1 MAAGAIRTI
10 GVRDR
15 DLDLA
20 ARREAL
26 AREWLVTNGLGGYA
40 SGTVGG
46 VPTRRYHALLV
57 AGLAPPFGRQ
67 LLLADFVAEATLPRG
82 GRVSLCD
89 EGGGLLR
96 DFRLE
101 DGLPIWRYE
110 HEAFE
115 LEKRIVM
122 PHAQNTVHVVYRL
135 IGGAGR
141 LALDFA
147 VVVHNRS
154 HDAPVNTPLPE
165 PFVLAAT
172 RWGHEIS
179 VRDLPRLRLRVLG
192 HEARLE
198 ERRRELSEVTYAWE
212 KARGY
217 ESRGTR
223 WAIGQASAVVG
234 CDESIALVAS
244 TEPWD
249 VITALEPA
257 AALGTENERRARLV
271 GAAVSAARAGLGAE
285 LVLAADQFIV
295 KPVSRSADAARSA
308 AAGVEGRTVIAG
320 YHWFTDWGRDT
331 MISLEGLT
339 LITGRED
346 EAANVLRTF
355 AHSLRDGLLPNL
367 FPEGAREGLYHTAD
381 ATLWLFHA
389 IDRYLVKTN
398 DRPLLD
404 TLLEPLV
411 GVAEHHMRGTRF
423 GIGVDET
430 DSLLGQGEEG
440 YQLTWMDAKV
450 GDWVVTPRRG
460 KAVEI
465 NALWYNALCVLVDWL
480 RTSGDGEGAER
491 WAAVAR
497 RTRESFNRRFWNEAT
512 GCLYDVVDGE
522 HGDDASCRPNQVF
535 AISLPH
541 PVLDEKRWQS
551 TLDTVRAKLL
561 TPFGL
566 RSLSSDSRDYQ
577 PRYDGD
583 IHSRDAAYHQG
594 TVWAWLIGP
603 FIDAWLKAHPADRDT
618 TRSFL
623 DAFSEHLSDAGVG
636 SISEIF
642 DAEAPYA
649 PRGCIAQAWSVAE
662 VLRAWV
668 KTRAE

>member
-1 MAAGAIRTI
+1 MADTIRTI
-10 GVRDR
+10 VVR
-15 DLDLA
+15 DLDLGA
-20 ARREAL
+20 KREAL

-40 SGTVGG
+40 SGTIGG
-46 VPTRRYHALLV
+46 VPTRRYHALLI
-57 AGLAPPFGRQ
+57 AGLPPPFGRR
-67 LLLADFVAEATLPRG
+67 LLLVDFVAEVTLRSG
-82 GRVSLCD
+82 QRVPLRD
-89 EGGGLLR
+89 PDGGLLC

-101 DGLPIWRYE
+101 DGLPIWRYV

-135 IGGAGR
+135 VGGDAGR

-147 VVVHNRS
+147 VAVHNRS
-154 HDAPVNTPLPE
+154 HDAPVDTPLPSSL
-165 PFVLAAT
+165 VLET
-172 RWGHEIS
+172 TEWGHELS
-179 VRDLPRLRLRVLG
+179 AGDLPHLRLRVLG
-192 HEARLE
+192 RDARLD
-198 ERRRELSEVTYAWE
+198 ERRRDLPEITYAWE

-217 ESRGTR
+217 EARGVP
-223 WAIGQASAVVG
+223 WAIGQATAVVTR
-234 CDESIALVAS
+234 DEPVALIGS
-244 TEPWD
+244 TESWD
-249 VITALEPA
+249 VIRALEPA
-257 AALGTENERRARLV
+257 AALDAEHERRLRLIGTAV
-271 GAAVSAARAGLGAE
+271 PAANTGFGAE

-308 AAGVEGRTVIAG
+308 AAGVEGKTVIAG

-339 LITGRED
+339 LMTGRES
-346 EAANVLRTF
+346 EAASVLRTF

-367 FPEGAREGLYHTAD
+367 FPEGEREGLYHTAD

-389 IDRYLVKTN
+389 IERYLAKTG
-398 DRPLLD
+398 DRPLLEA
-404 TLLEPLV
+404 LLPALV
-411 GVAEHHMRGTRF
+411 DVAEHHMRGTRF
-423 GIGVDET
+423 NIGVDPS
-430 DSLLGQGEEG
+430 DSLLSQGAEG

-465 NALWYNALCVLVDWL
+465 NALWYNALCVLVQWL
-480 RTSGDGEGAER
+480 RETGDGASAER
-491 WAAVAR
+491 WAGVSR
-497 RTRESFNRRFWNEAT
+497 RTRESFNRRFWNEAA

-541 PVLDEKRWQS
+541 AVLDQSRWQP
-551 TLDTVRAKLL
+551 TLDVVRAKLL

-566 RSLSSDSRDYQ
+566 RSLSPDSHDYQ

-583 IHSRDAAYHQG
+583 IHARDAAYHQG
-594 TVWAWLIGP
+594 TVWAWLAGP
-603 FIDAWLKAHPADRDT
+603 FVDAWLKTHPEDRDGA
-618 TRSFL
+618 RGFL
-623 DAFSEHLSDAGVG
+623 DGFPEHLSEACVG

-642 DAEAPYA
+642 DAETPYA

-662 VLRAWV
+662 VLRVWV
-668 KTRAE
+668 KTRGL

>member
-1 MAAGAIRTI
+1 
-10 GVRDR
+10 
-15 DLDLA
+15 
-20 ARREAL
+20 
-26 AREWLVTNGLGGYA
+26 
-40 SGTVGG
+40 
-46 VPTRRYHALLV
+46 
-57 AGLAPPFGRQ
+57 
-67 LLLADFVAEATLPRG
+67 
-82 GRVSLCD
+82 VSLCD
-89 EGGGLLR
+89 EDGGLLC

-101 DGLPIWRYE
+101 DGLPVWRYE
-110 HEAFE
+110 HEAFV

-122 PHAQNTVHVVYRL
+122 PHAQNTVHVIYQLR
-135 IGGAGR
+135 GGAR

-147 VVVHNRS
+147 VVVHNRP
-154 HDAPVNTPLPE
+154 HDAPVNTQLPG
-165 PFVLAAT
+165 PFVLGAT
-172 RWGHEIS
+172 QWGYEIS
-179 VRDLPRLRLRVLG
+179 VLDLPQLRLRVLG
-192 HEARLE
+192 REARLE
-198 ERRRELSEVTYAWE
+198 ERRRDLPEITYGWE

-217 ESRGTR
+217 EPRGTR
-223 WAIGQASAVVG
+223 FAIGQAFAVVAR
-234 CDESIALVAS
+234 DAPVALIASA
-244 TEPWD
+244 EPWD
-249 VITALEPA
+249 VITALEPS
-257 AALGTENERRARLV
+257 AALGTEHERRMRLL
-271 GAAVSAARAGLGAE
+271 GAAVDAARAGLGSE

-295 KPVSRSADAARSA
+295 KPVSRSADVARSA

-367 FPEGAREGLYHTAD
+367 FPEGEREGLYHTAD

-389 IDRYLVKTN
+389 IDRYLARTN
-398 DRPLLD
+398 DRPLLEA
-404 TLLEPLV
+404 LLKPLV
-411 GVAEHHMRGTRF
+411 DVAEHHVRGTRF
-423 GIGVDET
+423 GIGVDES
-430 DSLLGQGEEG
+430 DSLLRQGAEG

-465 NALWYNALCVLVDWL
+465 NALWYNALCVLVECL
-480 RTSGDGEGAER
+480 RTTGDGESAER

-497 RTRESFNRRFWNEAT
+497 RTRESFNRRFWNETA

-522 HGDDASCRPNQVF
+522 HGDDASCRPNQVL

-541 PVLDEKRWQS
+541 AVLDEQRWQR
-551 TLDTVRAKLL
+551 TLDVVRAKLL

-566 RSLSSDSRDYQ
+566 RSLSPDSRDYQ

-603 FIDAWLKAHPADRDT
+603 FVDAWVKAHPADRDT
-618 TRSFL
+618 ARGFL
-623 DAFSEHLSDAGVG
+623 CAFSEHLSEAGVG

-642 DAEAPYA
+642 DGEAPYA

-668 KTRAE
+668 KTRGQ

>member
-1 MAAGAIRTI
+1 MADTIRTI
-10 GVRDR
+10 VVRD
-15 DLDLA
+15 LELA
-20 ARREAL
+20 EKREAL

-57 AGLAPPFGRQ
+57 AGLPPPFGRYV
-67 LLLADFVAEATLPRG
+67 LLVDLVADVTLPG
-82 GRVSLCD
+82 GMRVPLRD
-89 EGGGLLR
+89 PDGGLLC

-101 DGLPIWRYE
+101 DGLPIWRYV

-135 IGGAGR
+135 LGGAAR
-141 LALDFA
+141 LAIDFA

-154 HDAPVNTPLPE
+154 HDAPVDWPLPA
-165 PFVLAAT
+165 PFAVT
-172 RWGHEIS
+172 QTDWGHEFS
-179 VRDLPRLRLRVLG
+179 ADDLPHLRLRVLG
-192 HEARLE
+192 RDARFE
-198 ERRRELSEVTYAWE
+198 ERRRDLPEITYAWE

-217 ESRGTR
+217 EPNGTP
-223 WAIGQASAVVG
+223 WAIGDAAAVVTD
-234 CDESIALVAS
+234 DEPVAVIAS
-244 TEPWD
+244 TETWD

-257 AALGTENERRARLV
+257 AAVQTERERRARLV
-271 GAAVSAARAGLGAE
+271 GAAVPAAGSGLGSE

-339 LITGRED
+339 LITGREA

-367 FPEGAREGLYHTAD
+367 FPEGEREGLYHTAD

-389 IDRYLVKTN
+389 IDRYLAKTN
-398 DRPLLD
+398 DRPLLEA
-404 TLLEPLV
+404 LLPALV
-411 GVAEHHMRGTRF
+411 DVADHHLRGTRF
-423 GIGVDET
+423 GIGVDGS
-430 DSLLGQGEEG
+430 DCLLRQGEKG

-465 NALWYNALCVLVDWL
+465 NALWFNALCALVGWL
-480 RTSGDGEGAER
+480 RDAGDGASAER
-491 WAAVAR
+491 WAGVAR
-497 RTRESFNRRFWNEAT
+497 RTRESFNRRFWNETA

-522 HGDDASCRPNQVF
+522 HGDDAACRPNQVF

-541 PVLDEKRWQS
+541 AVLDQSRWQP
-551 TLDTVRAKLL
+551 TLDVVRAKLL

-566 RSLSSDSRDYQ
+566 RSLAPGSRDYQ

-583 IHSRDAAYHQG
+583 IHARDAAYHQG
-594 TVWAWLIGP
+594 TVWAWLVGP
-603 FIDAWLKAHPADRDT
+603 FVDAWLKAHPEDCDT
-618 TRSFL
+618 ARGFL
-623 DAFSEHLSDAGVG
+623 DAFSGHLSEAGIG

-642 DAEAPYA
+642 DAETPYA

-668 KTRAE
+668 KTRAQ